1 LGNRVFI
8 YCVPVINQKSENIS
22 MKPTRTQADFSQLIL
37 NETPDAI
44 ILTSMDGVVV
54 DWTKGAEAVFGYNRE
69 EAVGKVLVDLIVP
82 PNSLEEASEIH
93 QKTCETGFCS
103 YESLRK
109 RKDGAL
115 VFIDCSSKAIC
126 DAHGQIEFILYS
138 KKDVTQLKAQR
149 DTKLVEAKYKDLLE
163 STPDAIVMANSTGRI
178 VLTNSQAE
186 KLFGYGACELHGQ
199 LSEVLLS
206 KRFRSDQAA
215 NRSDYFNPS
224 LSRTMGVGVELYGL
238 RKDNVEFPVEISL
251 SPLKTEEGTFVMSAI
266 RDISVRKK
274 AENKFRGLLESAPD
288 AIVIV
293 NREGKIVLVNS
304 QTEKLFG
311 YQRSDLLGKSVEVL
325 IPKRFGGKHTGFR
338 DNFFG
343 EPRARAMGAG
353 LELYGLRQDGTEFP
367 VEISLSPLETEEG
380 ILVSSAIRDIS
391 ERKRIENALHEKNI
405 ELENANQSKD
415 RFLASMSH
423 ELRTPLNAILGFAG
437 TLLMKLPGPLTI
449 DQDRQLK
456 TIQLSARHLLSLIN
470 DLLDVAKIES
480 GKVEIHTEIV
490 SSHSIIKEVAES
502 LRPLAEQKGLA
513 YHINIA
519 EEGAIV
525 RTDPRL
531 LSQILINLINNAIK
545 FTDVGN
551 VQVICNC
558 RQGNDGPQMEISV
571 IDTGA
576 GIREE
581 DRSKLFQAFSQL
593 DSSSTRRFE
602 GTGLGLY
609 LSQKLATLLGGKILF
624 SSELGKGSTFT
635 LLLKM
640 DTERAE
646 IEHAHTGY

>member
-1 LGNRVFI
+1 
-8 YCVPVINQKSENIS
+8 
-22 MKPTRTQADFSQLIL
+22 MKPTRTQADFAQLIL

-44 ILTSMDGVVV
+44 IVTSLDGVVV
-54 DWTKGAEAVFGYNRE
+54 DWTKGAEAVFGYSRE
-69 EAVGKVLVDLIVP
+69 EVIGKILVDLIVP
-82 PNSLEEASEIH
+82 PNYLEEGRAIH
-93 QKTCETGFCS
+93 QKTCATGFCS

-115 VFIDCSSKAIC
+115 VFIDCSSKAIY

-149 DTKLVEAKYKDLLE
+149 DTKFVEAKYKDLLE
-163 STPDAIVMANSTGRI
+163 STPDAIVMTNSTGRI

-186 KLFGYGACELHGQ
+186 KLFGYGTGELHGQ

-206 KRFRSDQAA
+206 KRFRNDQAA

-238 RKDNVEFPVEISL
+238 RKNNVEFPVEISL

-311 YQRSDLLGKSVEVL
+311 YPRSDLLGKSVEVL
-325 IPKRFGGKHTGFR
+325 IPNRFGGKHSGFR
-338 DNFFG
+338 DKFFG

-353 LELYGLRQDGTEFP
+353 LELYGLRQNGTEFP

-380 ILVSSAIRDIS
+380 VLVSSAIRDIS

-405 ELENANQSKD
+405 ELESANQSKD

-480 GKVEIHTEIV
+480 GKIETHPEIV
-490 SSHSIIKEVAES
+490 NSRSIIKDVTES

-513 YHINIA
+513 YHVTMP
-519 EEGAIV
+519 EEDTMV
-525 RTDPRL
+525 QTDPRL

-545 FTDVGN
+545 FTDVGK
-551 VQVICNC
+551 VQVMCTC
-558 RQGNDGPQMEISV
+558 RQVDDGPQMELSV

-635 LLLKM
+635 LILKM
-640 DTERAE
+640 DMERAE
-646 IEHAHTGY
+646 IEHAHTDY

>member
-1 LGNRVFI
+1 
-8 YCVPVINQKSENIS
+8 
-22 MKPTRTQADFSQLIL
+22 MKPTRTQADFAQLIL

-44 ILTSMDGVVV
+44 IVTSLDGVVV
-54 DWTKGAEAVFGYNRE
+54 DWTKGAEAVFGYSRE
-69 EAVGKVLVDLIVP
+69 EVIGKILVDLIVP
-82 PNSLEEASEIH
+82 PNYLEEGRAIH
-93 QKTCETGFCS
+93 QKTCATGFCS

-115 VFIDCSSKAIC
+115 VFIDCSSKAIY

-149 DTKLVEAKYKDLLE
+149 DTKFVEAKYKDLLE
-163 STPDAIVMANSTGRI
+163 STPDAIVMTNSTGRI

-186 KLFGYGACELHGQ
+186 KLFGYGTGELHGQ

-206 KRFRSDQAA
+206 KRFRNDQAV
-215 NRSDYFNPS
+215 NRSNYFNPS
-224 LSRTMGVGVELYGL
+224 FSRTMDVGVELYGL

-251 SPLKTEEGTFVMSAI
+251 SPLKTEEGAFVMSAI

-311 YQRSDLLGKSVEVL
+311 YPRSDLLGKSVEVL
-325 IPKRFGGKHTGFR
+325 IPNRFGGKHSGFR
-338 DNFFG
+338 DKFFD

-353 LELYGLRQDGTEFP
+353 LELYGLRQNGTEFP

-405 ELENANQSKD
+405 ELESANQSKD

-423 ELRTPLNAILGFAG
+423 ELRTPLNAILGFTG

-480 GKVEIHTEIV
+480 GKIEIQPEIV
-490 SSHSIIKEVAES
+490 NSHSIIKDVTES

-513 YHINIA
+513 YHVTMP
-519 EEGAIV
+519 EEDTMV
-525 RTDPRL
+525 QTDPRL

-545 FTDVGN
+545 FTDVGK
-551 VQVICNC
+551 VQVMCTC
-558 RQGNDGPQMEISV
+558 RQVDDGPQMELSV

-635 LLLKM
+635 LILKM

-646 IEHAHTGY
+646 IEHAHTDY